1 MKQELKNKLIFVAG
15 SVFGLMILGALI
27 QVVGAQQYQW
37 APPPPEGF
45 PNANTY
51 PPIDIGPDPQV
62 KLGSLT
68 IGESL
73 ENGLILSR
81 PQAASVKA
89 ISLLQN
95 KTIDSGEN
103 RLYLNANGNIVFSS
117 VSGGLLMPKLNTP
130 PTNPAPGMIYYEN
143 GSGTVKLRNNDNA
156 WVDIGTGS
164 GEGYWKYLAAGGIYY
179 TEDASPGTVTR
190 VVISD
195 SEVQSTF
202 AYELLGTY
210 DTSTGA
216 SGALPCDT
224 NSLTRDCPNPYTAA
238 SGSLGD
244 KKYDRW
250 EYEYCAVPTPGPS
263 SYGCDQYA
271 TQVQYN
277 IYEYR
282 SSVSTPSNGSE
293 LIVGQIKA
301 KDITLDDPKWSRSQ
315 SVAMTGTKKLG
326 MDDYVESW
334 VVCPNGYFM
343 SGFRFGRDGDSDLNA
358 VIQCSKL

>member
-15 SVFGLMILGALI
+15 SVFGLVILGALI

-37 APPPPEGF
+37 APPTDSF

-51 PPIDIGPDPQV
+51 PPIDIGPNAQV
-62 KLGSLT
+62 KSGSLT
-68 IGESL
+68 IGENA
-73 ENGLILSR
+73 NGLILF
-81 PQAASVKA
+81 PPEAASIDA
-89 ISLLQN
+89 ISFPEN
-95 KTIDSGEN
+95 KTINSGVN
-103 RLYLNANGNIVFSS
+103 KLYLNANGNIVFSS
-117 VSGGLLMPKLNTP
+117 IGGGLLMPKLNTP

-164 GEGYWKYLAAGGIYY
+164 GEGYWKYLQAGGIYY
-179 TEDASPGTVTR
+179 TEDSSPGMVTR

-195 SEVQSTF
+195 SEVQSNF
-202 AYELLGTY
+202 AWERISSG
-210 DTSTGA
+210 DTSAGT
-216 SGALPCDT
+216 SGSLSCDT
-224 NSLTRDCPNPYTAA
+224 SPLTEDCPNPYITG
-238 SGSLGD
+238 SGALGD
-244 KKYDRW
+244 KKYDQW
-250 EYEYCAVPTPGPS
+250 EYEYCLVPSPAPS

-301 KDITLDDPKWSRSQ
+301 KDITLDDPKWSSSQ
-315 SVAMTGTKKLG
+315 SVSMTGTKKLS
-326 MDDYVESW
+326 MDDYVENW

>member
-15 SVFGLMILGALI
+15 SVFGLVILGALI

-37 APPPPEGF
+37 APPTDSF
-45 PNANTY
+45 PNANTGI
-51 PPIDIGPDPQV
+51 PIDTGDIEQPKKASIRFEVNSGAAVKVSDGSWIGNTDGTAMLIFG
-62 KLGSLT
+62 LGSAKN
-68 IGESL
+68 IIKMYGAGEGGGFALPST
-73 ENGLILSR
+73 G
-81 PQAASVKA
+81 
-89 ISLLQN
+89 
-95 KTIDSGEN
+95 
-103 RLYLNANGNIVFSS
+103 S
-117 VSGGLLMPKLNTP
+117 VSNELEGVLRYNVGGKKVQFND
-130 PTNPAPGMIYYEN
+130 
-143 GSGTVKLRNNDNA
+143 GTA
-156 WVDIGTGS
+156 WKDVGTGS

-179 TEDASPGTVTR
+179 TEDASPGMVTR

-195 SEVQSTF
+195 SEVQSNF
-202 AYELLGTY
+202 AWERISSG
-210 DTSTGA
+210 DTSAGT
-216 SGALPCDT
+216 SGSLPCD
-224 NSLTRDCPNPYTAA
+224 SSPLTEDCPNPYPAG
-238 SGSLGD
+238 SGALGD
-244 KKYDRW
+244 KKYDQW
-250 EYEYCAVPTPGPS
+250 EYEYCLVPSPAPS

-301 KDITLDDPKWSRSQ
+301 KDITLDDPKWSKSQ
-315 SVAMTGTKKLG
+315 SVSMTGTRKLS
-326 MDDYVESW
+326 MDDYVENW